1 MRHKLIRKGRHGCC
15 YPSPAKPVIFLPLL
29 KCSYHQVRHLKF
41 LTAFTAASVPKLK
54 PMLDCLWNWSFQANC
69 RDHTRPGCVHR
80 RATKRRRQLIW
91 GCAGAWHPA
100 SVVSCWGCGAL
111 NPLILGNTPREVLHT
126 HTPYTIHVEIR
137 QFCSQLSSLL
147 RQNGKGDEVSVE
159 RGASLGGWE
168 CRHKNDWASRGSG

>member
-1 MRHKLIRKGRHGCC
+1 MQGSRRGKGLSEGGQWNGETEIPGSSGGPGRREDHLRHKLIRKGRHGCC

-29 KCSYHQVRHLKF
+29 KCSYHQARHLKF
-41 LTAFTAASVPKLK
+41 LTAFTAAGVPKLK

-80 RATKRRRQLIW
+80 RGTKRRRQLIW

-126 HTPYTIHVEIR
+126 HHTHTLHTRFV
-137 QFCSQLSSLL
+137 
-147 RQNGKGDEVSVE
+147 
-159 RGASLGGWE
+159 
-168 CRHKNDWASRGSG
+168 